1 VLRDVGNLGDYW
13 VVIPIME
20 AFYVLLLN
28 VLHTYHKLIAFLVI
42 SQQTKHAIQGI
53 FLALIIAA
61 KGEYGGVVM
70 SL

>member
-1 VLRDVGNLGDYW
+1 
-13 VVIPIME
+13 ME

-53 FLALIIAA
+53 FLALVIAA
-61 KGEYGGVVM
+61 EGEYGGVVM